1 MRRKETMTLKDII
14 YRMFLKYAVA
24 PAFLLAFAGVMITF
38 GIWEFSTLDSAKSAS
53 DTISTEFQ
61 NVIMGYEEA
70 LITLVAD
77 NTILENP
84 FDKDIQVSIFEDV
97 YKLSNTLGYKAK
109 IYILNKDHE
118 PILAS
123 TKELPPAL
131 SDSSLANWGIFR
143 EMNQNTGDTAYH
155 VVQNTDNQC
164 ANLYIGRAMMKNG
177 EVAGYVVFDI
187 DSAEF
192 RFLLTKVP
200 FQTII
205 TDSYGWIYL
214 TNNYDFSD
222 NLNRMSR
229 QYEEQK
235 GYINCNEKS
244 FYKINTDVLNKQFK
258 VYTVCDISNQL
269 TGFKWM
275 GLLLT
280 LIFIIIL
287 FSMIYGANRISVNST
302 KDIDLIEKAFVQVQ
316 EGNLNSYISINSSK
330 EFENISNAYN
340 AMLDSLKEQ
349 IEKNKEMIAHMAFA
363 QIKQLESQ
371 INPHFLFNT
380 LENIRVMCKMD
391 TAKADKMIV
400 NLASLLR
407 YSISNAEEDVTVRQD
422 LQTMKHYLDIVKIRF
437 NSRFQYKIEIDEEV
451 MDCVIPKLLIQP
463 LIENAIKYG
472 FKDKE
477 VLIVS
482 IRGYMEAG
490 CLKFIC
496 KDDGSGISEETLK
509 ELKYTLTQ
517 PKNRTSHLGLYNIHK
532 RINLKYKGD
541 YGVKIESKANEGTTL
556 ILTLP
561 ICKNKGMS
569 QKE

>member
-1 MRRKETMTLKDII
+1 MIRKETRTLKNII
-14 YRMFLKYAVA
+14 YRMFLKYAVV
-24 PAFLLAFAGVMITF
+24 PAFLLAFAGIMIIF
-38 GIWEFSTLDSAKSAS
+38 GIWEFSTLDSAKRAS

-61 NVIMGYEEA
+61 NVIKGYEEE

-77 NTILENP
+77 NRILEHP

-97 YKLSNTLGYKAK
+97 YKLSNTLRYKAK
-109 IYILNKDHE
+109 IYILNKDYE

-123 TKELPPAL
+123 TKELPPAM

-143 EMNQNTGDTAYH
+143 EMNQNTSTTAYH
-155 VVQNTDNQC
+155 VVQNTVNQG
-164 ANLYIGRAMMKNG
+164 ANLYMGRAMMKND
-177 EVAGYVVFDI
+177 EVVGYVVFDI

-192 RFLLTKVP
+192 RLLLTKVP

-205 TDSYGWIYL
+205 TDSFGWIYL

-244 FYKINTDVLNKQFK
+244 FYKINADVLNKQFK
-258 VYTVCDISNQL
+258 VYTVCDIRYQL

-275 GLLLT
+275 GLILT
-280 LIFIIIL
+280 LFFIIIL

-302 KDIDLIEKAFVQVQ
+302 KDIELIEKAFVQVQ

-422 LQTMKHYLDIVKIRF
+422 LQTMTHYLDIVKVRF

-463 LIENAIKYG
+463 LIENSIKYG

-477 VLIVS
+477 VLTVS
-482 IRGYMEAG
+482 IRGYVEEG

-496 KDDGSGISEETLK
+496 TDDGAGINEETLK

-517 PKNRTSHLGLYNIHK
+517 SKNRTSHLGLYNIHK

-541 YGVKIESKANEGTTL
+541 YGVKINSKANEGTTL

-561 ICKNKGMS
+561 ICKNEGKS